1 MQIHKFMTAITSEK
15 TFNYLQLAITTAS
28 VCISV
33 AVMGVIYV
41 NYMAY

>member
-1 MQIHKFMTAITSEK
+1 MQIHEFVNAVTSEK
-15 TFNYLQLAITTAS
+15 AFGYLQLAITTAS

-41 NYMAY
+41 NFMAY